1 MERSTTLSALPG
13 IAFSVTEMA
22 VNSRW
27 RANPSNIVR
36 FLGGVLRARAV
47 RDFFVYEDAA
57 DAAQKILELH
67 NSVELRTALATSAR
81 RLIETTLSWEFVG
94 AQISRS
100 ARQMLADRGSEHSRT
115 VVGVGDCLR

>member
-1 MERSTTLSALPG
+1 MRLVSLAEEIPWFAFILVPKAAKSQG
-13 IAFSVTEMA
+13 IWAA
-22 VNSRW
+22 RW
-27 RANPSNIVR
+27 
-36 FLGGVLRARAV
+36 
-47 RDFFVYEDAA
+47 

-100 ARQMLADRGSEHSRT
+100 ARQVLADRGGERPRT
-115 VVGVGDCLR
+115 VAGVDACSR